1 MTIAI
6 PEFRQQT
13 CVALISAGITQ
24 QAQIISTVAALEK
37 FVFNLDE
44 YAGKTSNPEVKN
56 AETEKASN
64 KKTNAAVEA
73 QKAAD
78 ESAEKVA
85 EAATAEQV
93 EETAVTEIAAADTT
107 SEEAEPT
114 KVTKDDV
121 KKALIGLGKVH
132 GRDAIASV
140 LAQVGAANMSEI
152 NETDYAKAI
161 HLVEGYA
168 A

>member
-1 MTIAI
+1 MTTAI
-6 PEFRQQT
+6 TQFRLQT
-13 CVALISAGITQ
+13 CAELISAGVTQ
-24 QAQIISTVAALEK
+24 SVQIISTVAALEK

-44 YAGKTSNPEVKN
+44 YAEKTSNPEVKH

-78 ESAEKVA
+78 ESAE
-85 EAATAEQV
+85 QV
-93 EETAVTEIAAADTT
+93 EETASAETKA
-107 SEEAEPT
+107 EESTPNF
-114 KVTKDDV
+114 TKDDV

-152 NETDYAKAI
+152 NETDYAKTI
-161 HLVEGYA
+161 QLVEGYA

>member
-13 CVALISAGITQ
+13 CVALIGAGITQ

-56 AETEKASN
+56 AEPEKAVS
-64 KKTNAAVEA
+64 KKTSAAVET

-78 ESAEKVA
+78 ESAEQVA
-85 EAATAEQV
+85 
-93 EETAVTEIAAADTT
+93 ETAVTETKAEETAATT
-107 SEEAEPT
+107 ATKEE
-114 KVTKDDV
+114 VQ
-121 KKALIGLGKVH
+121 KALVGLGKVH
-132 GRDAIASV
+132 GRAAIASI
-140 LAQVGAANMSEI
+140 LEQVGAANMSAVA
-152 NETDYAKAI
+152 ETDYPKI
-161 HLVEGYA
+161 ILLVEGYTA
-168 A
+168 

>member
-64 KKTNAAVEA
+64 KKNNAAVEA

-85 EAATAEQV
+85 EAASAEQV
-93 EETAVTEIAAADTT
+93 EETAATETET
-107 SEEAEPT
+107 VSEEAVN
-114 KVTKDDV
+114 KITKDDV
-121 KKALIGLGKVH
+121 TKAMIGLGKKH
-132 GRDAIASV
+132 GRKAIASV
-140 LAQVGAANMSEI
+140 LEQVGAENMSGVAEA
-152 NETDYAKAI
+152 DYLKVI
-161 HLVEGYA
+161 QLVEGYA

>member
-13 CVALISAGITQ
+13 CVALIGAGITQ

-44 YAGKTSNPEVKN
+44 YAGKTSSPEVKN
-56 AETEKASN
+56 AVGKGTAS
-64 KKTNAAVEA
+64 KKTDAAVEA

-85 EAATAEQV
+85 EAESAAAVEQTPV
-93 EETAVTEIAAADTT
+93 EETKVEDAAVTYTK
-107 SEEAEPT
+107 EE
-114 KVTKDDV
+114 VQ
-121 KKALIGLGKVH
+121 KALVGLGKVH
-132 GRDAIASV
+132 GRVAIASI
-140 LAQVGAANMSEI
+140 LEQVGAANMSAVAEA
-152 NETDYAKAI
+152 DYPKI
-161 HLVEGYA
+161 IQLVEGFA

>member
-6 PEFRQQT
+6 PEFRSQT
-13 CVALISAGITQ
+13 CVALIGAGITQ

-44 YAGKTSNPEVKN
+44 YAGKASQPEVKN
-56 AETEKASN
+56 AEPEKTSS
-64 KKTNAAVEA
+64 KKTVAAVEA

-85 EAATAEQV
+85 EAATVEQV
-93 EETAVTEIAAADTT
+93 QETAATETKAEETAAVI
-107 SEEAEPT
+107 
-114 KVTKDDV
+114 VTKDEV
-121 KKALIGLGKVH
+121 QKALIGLGKVH
-132 GRDAIASV
+132 GRTAIASI
-140 LAQVGAANMSEI
+140 LEQVGAANMSAVAEA
-152 NETDYAKAI
+152 DYPKI
-161 HLVEGYA
+161 MQLVEGYA

>member
-1 MTIAI
+1 MTTAI

-13 CVALISAGITQ
+13 CAALISAGVTQ
-24 QAQIISTVAALEK
+24 HAQIISTVAALEK

-56 AETEKASN
+56 AETEKESN

-85 EAATAEQV
+85 EAASAEQV
-93 EETAVTEIAAADTT
+93 EETAAAETKAEETEA
-107 SEEAEPT
+107 T

-132 GRDAIASV
+132 GRDAIASI
-140 LAQVGAANMSEI
+140 LAQVSAANMSEI
-152 NETDYAKAI
+152 NETDYAKTI
-161 HLVEGYA
+161 QLVEGYA

>member
-6 PEFRQQT
+6 PEFRSQT
-13 CVALISAGITQ
+13 CVALIGAGITQ

-56 AETEKASN
+56 AAVEKTTN
-64 KKTNAAVEA
+64 KKSNSTTEA
-73 QKAAD
+73 QKTAD

-85 EAATAEQV
+85 EAAAVEQAQEKV
-93 EETAVTEIAAADTT
+93 TTENNAEETAAAT
-107 SEEAEPT
+107 
-114 KVTKDDV
+114 VTKDEV
-121 KKALIGLGKVH
+121 QKALIGLGKVH
-132 GRDAIASV
+132 GRTAIASI
-140 LAQVGAANMSEI
+140 LEQVGAANMSAVAEA
-152 NETDYAKAI
+152 DYPKI
-161 HLVEGYA
+161 MQLVEGYA